1 MIIACPNCGAALELP
16 EESVGAK
23 VQCPVCETSFV
34 SSGPKEWREQSEQR
48 FDNVVQSFKKFT
60 EWDVHIIIDQ
70 LAGVRFE
77 YAPLRLLEVEDVIES
92 PLGLMVVVD
101 CMSTSAAALTSKLT
115 LCLSK
120 NSLSKNMQVWKD
132 LPGRYGVGV
141 LLRRDKSDEE
151 DENDSV
157 KFENIRTR
165 EEWQRLSSDGIALPA
180 LLGVDFLN
188 RDLVLN
194 LADLNCLYITGGD
207 TYAQTMRLDVIMR
220 GIVSCRDES
229 QVCIQKLD
237 FFGTLFHVPKKFAW
251 SDCETHLNDDRNK
264 NWKHDAAIS
273 LSKIEKELERRKK
286 LFERSGVDEYG
297 EYYCK
302 HKLPRLVLIVEADGK
317 RLTEASDEISNRI
330 VLLLESD
337 LRSYGIHLILVDYG
351 PSSIEMDAF
360 PYFVQNPD
368 YLAVEDGLGCISGR
382 QPNPLMSLVTF
393 GTTDATRAGFDDDL
407 VYRSPNGE
415 VCKFRLAKF
424 PK

>member
-23 VQCPVCETSFV
+23 VQCPICETSFV
-34 SSGPKEWREQSEQR
+34 SAGPQEWEEQTIQR
-48 FDNVVQSFKKFT
+48 LNDVMQSFT
-60 EWDVHIIIDQ
+60 EATKWNVHIIMTE

-77 YAPLRLLEVEDVIES
+77 YAPFRLLEVKDVIES
-92 PLGLMVVVD
+92 PLGLMAVVD
-101 CMSTSAAALTSKLT
+101 CMSTSAAALTSKLSR
-115 LCLSK
+115 CDRDDI
-120 NSLSKNMQVWKD
+120 QVWKD
-132 LPGRYGVGV
+132 LPGRHGVGV
-141 LLRRDKSDEE
+141 LLRGGRSDEG
-151 DENDSV
+151 NKNGSAN
-157 KFENIRTR
+157 FESIRTR

-194 LADLNCLYITGGD
+194 LADFNCLYITGGD
-207 TYAQTMRLDVIMR
+207 THAQTTRLNVIMR

-237 FFGTLFHVPKKFAW
+237 FMGTLFHVPQKFAW
-251 SDCETHLNDDRNK
+251 ANCETHLNDDRNK
-264 NWKHDAAIS
+264 NWKRDAANSI
-273 LSKIEKELERRKK
+273 SKIEMEVERRKK

-297 EYYCK
+297 EYCCK

-317 RLTEASDEISNRI
+317 RLNESSHEIFNRI

-351 PSSIEMDAF
+351 PFISTDEDAF
-360 PYFVQNPD
+360 PTFVQNPD
-368 YLAVEDGLGCISGR
+368 YLDVKDGLGCISGR
-382 QPNPLMSLVTF
+382 LPDPLMSLVAF

-415 VCKFRLAKF
+415 VCKFRLAKS